1 MFAMTRN
8 ILVIVILCL
17 FSIISGCSRGI
28 DSKEKELEKEIHRLK
43 DLSRNDPLDFTV
55 HMTSVFDTE
64 LGCINRKDRL
74 WQDIIV
80 ETKYYSGG
88 VDHWFYF
95 YNYGKDIKLFKK
107 MRSDMF
113 ILPLIDVASIRLLNR
128 DCFVIDRFVEDEK
141 YGVCASATLIIGNRV
156 IEDVFMTPMAYREY
170 AKNKIERLIFV
181 QFEDSDDI
189 NYRNIIFCGD
199 LSVCYYLLNHYTD
212 TNK

>member
-1 MFAMTRN
+1 MTKN

-28 DSKEKELEKEIHRLK
+28 DIKEKELDKEIHRLK
-43 DLSRNDPLDFTV
+43 DLSRNEPFDFSV
-55 HMTSVFDTE
+55 HTTSAYDTE

-88 VDHWFYF
+88 VDHWLYF

-107 MRSDMF
+107 MMSDMF
-113 ILPLIDVASIRLLNR
+113 ILPFNDVANIELLYR
-128 DCFVIDRFVEDEK
+128 DYFVINKLVEDEK
-141 YGVCASATLIIGNRV
+141 YGTSALGTYINGNRV

-170 AKNKIERLIFV
+170 AENDIEELIFV
-181 QFEDSDDI
+181 QFEDSDEI
-189 NYRNIIFCGD
+189 SYKNIIFRGG
-199 LSVCYYLLNHYTD
+199 LSECYYLLNHYAD